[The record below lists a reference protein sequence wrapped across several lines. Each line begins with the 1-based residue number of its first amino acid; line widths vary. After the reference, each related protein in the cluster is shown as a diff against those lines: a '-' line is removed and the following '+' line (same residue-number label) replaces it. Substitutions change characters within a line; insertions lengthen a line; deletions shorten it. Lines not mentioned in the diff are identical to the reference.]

1 MSQATIPQLIQ
12 TSIDL
17 MEGHI
22 GEQLADVLN
31 VSSNSISMW
40 RPEVDIVENDKT
52 VLIYVNIPG
61 ISSDN
66 IDLDFFNNYVT
77 IKGNRKQP
85 NIENGIFRKKEIP
98 YGKCERKIMLP
109 LSVTNQESVK
119 VIIQHGVLII
129 NINKET
135 EGQNK
140 FSVSPREE

>member
-17 MEGHI
+17 MEGNI

-31 VSSNSISMW
+31 VSSNSMW
-40 RPEVDIVENDKT
+40 RPQVDIVENDKT

-85 NIENGIFRKKEIP
+85 NIENGIFRKKEIS

-109 LSVTNQESVK
+109 ISVTNQESVK
-119 VIIQHGVLII
+119 VTIQHGVLII